1 MQSTDTHPDPAAEW
15 LVLKYG
21 GTSVSSLERWRT
33 IADTLEDRLA
43 SGHRLVVVCSALSQ
57 VSNRLEGLLEAA
69 EEGRDV
75 HRGLDELRRDH
86 RDLAG
91 AMGLDLGELTGDLLT
106 DLRRILEGIRLT
118 GEVTPRLRA
127 RVLSAGELL
136 STRLGA
142 AWLRGR
148 GIPTAWQD
156 ARELLEARLDPRLP
170 PERQYLSATC
180 DHRFDP
186 ALDGRLRALAE
197 PVVLTQGFLA
207 RLPGGD
213 TALLGRG
220 GSDTAAAY
228 FAAKLAAKHLEI
240 WTDVPGMFTSNPR
253 SVPDARLLLRL
264 GYGEAGE
271 LAAKG
276 AQVLHPRSIRAAQ
289 ASGIPIHV
297 RCTPAPEL
305 PGTVISSPAPA
316 EAAVRAVS
324 ERKGIVLVSM
334 DVEGD
339 WQGVG
344 VIADIAGCFKAHG
357 LSIDLLASSQT
368 NLAVA
373 LDPRANHLGDEILGP
388 LLDDLREL
396 CVPRLIRPAAS
407 VSLVGSGIR
416 TILHEW
422 AGALELFEDEE
433 VHLVAQG
440 ANDLALT
447 LVVNESSA
455 DRLVRRIHDRL
466 FGGEPPGRAFGPT
479 WEELVAAPA

>member
-1 MQSTDTHPDPAAEW
+1 MQRTDTHPDPAAEW

-21 GTSVSSLERWRT
+21 GTSVSTLERWRT
-33 IADTLEDRLA
+33 IAETIEQRLA
-43 SGHRLVVVCSALSQ
+43 AGHRLVVVCSALSQ

-69 EEGRDV
+69 VRGRDV

-86 RDLAG
+86 SELAG
-91 AMGLDLGELTGDLLT
+91 AMGLDLGELAGDLLA
-106 DLRRILEGIRLT
+106 DLRKILEGIRLT

-142 AWLRGR
+142 AWLRAR
-148 GIPTAWQD
+148 GVPTAWQD
-156 ARELLEARLDPRLP
+156 ARELLEARYDPRLRP
-170 PERQYLSATC
+170 KRQYLSATC
-180 DHRFDP
+180 EHSFDP
-186 ALDGRLRALAE
+186 ELDERLRALPE

-253 SVPDARLLLRL
+253 SVPEARLLLHL
-264 GYGEAGE
+264 GYAEAGE

-276 AQVLHPRSIRAAQ
+276 AKVLHPRAIRAAQ
-289 ASGIPIHV
+289 EGAVPIHV

-305 PGTVISSPAPA
+305 LGTIISSPAPA

-324 ERKGIVLVSM
+324 ERKGLVLVSM

-344 VIADIAGCFKAHG
+344 VIADITGCFKAHG

-373 LDPRANHLGDEILGP
+373 LDPRANHLADEVLEP

-396 CVPRLIRPAAS
+396 CTPRLIRPTAS

-416 TILHEW
+416 TILHQW
-422 AGALELFEDEE
+422 AGALELFEDAD
-433 VHLVAQG
+433 VHLVSQA
-440 ANDLALT
+440 ANDLSLT
-447 LVVNESSA
+447 LVVDESSA
-455 DRLVRRIHDRL
+455 DRVVRRLHDRL
-466 FGGEPPGRAFGPT
+466 FSGEPPGPAFGPT
-479 WEELVAAPA
+479 WEELMAPA